1 MKHKLINSIFVIAAL
16 TFAALACDSP
26 LPSATATAVTPKPT
40 ATSSVKCDI
49 SNIKITL
56 TKQDNGRSIALKKS
70 ESLVI
75 ALASNPST
83 GFQWTVES
91 YNENTLFAAEKSYT
105 GTGIG
110 VGSGGTEMFCFTAIN
125 SGSTPLVMIYHRPFE
140 KNVTPIETFKITV
153 EIK

>member
-1 MKHKLINSIFVIAAL
+1 MKSKYVAPIFVITAL

-26 LPSATATAVTPKPT
+26 IPSATATAITPKPT
-40 ATSSVKCDI
+40 ATSPVKCDI

-105 GTGIG
+105 GTGTG
-110 VGSGGTEMFCFTAIN
+110 VGSGGMEMFCFTAIN

-140 KNVTPIETFKITV
+140 KNVAPIETFKITV
-153 EIK
+153 KIK